1 MGETYSMLVS
11 CRNSMLVSCR
21 NSMLELVIPIDKGKL
36 RDQVDWDKMPCANC
50 GTYKLDPSTIRPCAP

>member
-11 CRNSMLVSCR
+11 CRNSMLK
-21 NSMLELVIPIDKGKL
+21 LAIPIDKGKL